1 MKRLFI
7 FILFTILMNWHT
19 FDAGIFAAESELPLL
34 FTDNFEKGADRWQ
47 PTDPKAWKVI
57 DIKTG
62 KAFSQFQQSKY
73 KPPHRSPFNF
83 ALIKDLN
90 AGDFILEARVQST
103 ARDYPHRDM
112 CLFFGYQ
119 DPAHLYYVHL
129 GQKTDDHANQI
140 FIVNDAP
147 RAKIST
153 KTTAGTKWDNEWH
166 HVKLVRKV
174 REGTIEVYFDD
185 MKNPAMTATDKA
197 FTWGQVGIGSFDDT
211 GNWTDIKLRGIK
223 VEKK

>member
-7 FILFTILMNWHT
+7 SILFTILMNWHP
-19 FDAGIFAAESELPLL
+19 FDAGIFAADSELPLL
-34 FTDNFEKGADRWQ
+34 LTDNFDKGADRWQ

-62 KAFSQFQQSKY
+62 KAFSQFQQSNY
-73 KPPHRSPFNF
+73 KPPYRSPFNF

-119 DPAHLYYVHL
+119 DPA
-129 GQKTDDHANQI
+129 
-140 FIVNDAP
+140 
-147 RAKIST
+147 
-153 KTTAGTKWDNEWH
+153 
-166 HVKLVRKV
+166 
-174 REGTIEVYFDD
+174 
-185 MKNPAMTATDKA
+185 
-197 FTWGQVGIGSFDDT
+197 
-211 GNWTDIKLRGIK
+211 
-223 VEKK
+223 